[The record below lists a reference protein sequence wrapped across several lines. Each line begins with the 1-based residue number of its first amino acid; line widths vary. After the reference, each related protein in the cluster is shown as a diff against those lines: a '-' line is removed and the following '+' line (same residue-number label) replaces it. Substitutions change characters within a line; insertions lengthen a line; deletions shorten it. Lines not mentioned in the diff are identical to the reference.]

1 MIFERDRR
9 SENEKKRAE
18 GKIRETER
26 RRVDKRNRER
36 KGR

>member
-1 MIFERDRR
+1 MMFERFRR
-9 SENEKKRAE
+9 SEDEKKRAE

-26 RRVDKRNRER
+26 GRVDKRNRER